1 MVLKKKLD
9 NPILKENSLYSDI
22 ENIKWFGVQRM
33 GLAVIMIGT
42 CVNIVFL
49 VRDIKKGGWIDLEDF
64 KIEEFNKSS
73 TEEYRYQ

>member
-49 VRDIKKGGWIDLEDF
+49 VRDIKKGG
-64 KIEEFNKSS
+64 
-73 TEEYRYQ
+73 

>member
-33 GLAVIMIGT
+33 GLAVRG
-42 CVNIVFL
+42 
-49 VRDIKKGGWIDLEDF
+49 DPDEQKKE
-64 KIEEFNKSS
+64 
-73 TEEYRYQ
+73 